1 MDFLEDIEEFNTAMD
16 NAYDFVT
23 GKVTLDTLI
32 TDLSVSGVKN
42 YVLPFDPEKE
52 TGREPDTL
60 DLVFFARLVLP
71 FMCLCAA
78 CHLFLTALSLR
89 PGNILVI
96 NAH

>member
-23 GKVTLDTLI
+23 GKVTLDTLV
-32 TDLSVSGVKN
+32 TVLSVAVVKT

-60 DLVFFARLVLP
+60 DFLIEHFESLEEYEKCQVL
-71 FMCLCAA
+71 
-78 CHLFLTALSLR
+78 LR
-89 PGNILVI
+89 IKQKS
-96 NAH
+96 A

>member
-1 MDFLEDIEEFNTAMD
+1 MDFLEDIEQFNTAMD

-52 TGREPDTL
+52 TGREPDIL
-60 DLVFFARLVLP
+60 DFLIEHFESLEEYEKCAVL
-71 FMCLCAA
+71 
-78 CHLFLTALSLR
+78 LR
-89 PGNILVI
+89 IKKKS
-96 NAH
+96 A

>member
-32 TDLSVSGVKN
+32 TDLSVKGVKN
-42 YVLPFDPEKE
+42 YILPFDPEKE

-60 DLVFFARLVLP
+60 DFLIEHFESIEEYEKCGVL
-71 FMCLCAA
+71 
-78 CHLFLTALSLR
+78 LR
-89 PGNILVI
+89 IKKKS
-96 NAH
+96 A